1 MGYKATAV
9 AQKNAAQKAMLIGD
23 VGRLAVILTVKDAL
37 DVVASYVKKQTGK
50 NFLAHGDV
58 KVQGESVFDGD
69 SLAHTPVAPGSL
81 VLSATGVPTLVDS
94 DRDGLLYLNRT
105 TGAQLAQGTDG
116 VTSVPATKQL
126 TSALAGF
133 VAAGVVSG
141 DLLVILKGPDAG
153 QYVITTVAAT
163 TLGVSTSFPVGSQT
177 TLDYAIY
184 AQKIAAGNI
193 NYFSGKLKLVYP
205 ASASPAARGS
215 VVGTVSFPISLNPG
229 ETLTVDVDAAG
240 PVTATFT
247 AARAA
252 LAGSGGTFAAMNNE
266 TMNVQFE
273 NDEVQPIVFGT
284 EASLQDAADTI
295 NTQLLRGEAV
305 INAGQ
310 IDIKSDFQGSSS
322 RVRTTSVAAGITT
335 KLGIPNNGDAT
346 GVSGSNV
353 ANIKAVAYSEM
364 RTVVQA
370 AVTACTATQEETGKP
385 RLSSNTVNTGANSKI
400 QIGGTARTK
409 FGFDALLH
417 TGADAGPQVPVT
429 ANYVHAQLVAAGSA
443 VTQMLNN
450 SHGEFEIWLAG
461 KDKSGKVE
469 VSVVSP

>member
-37 DVVASYVKKQTGK
+37 DVVASYIKKQTGK
-50 NFLAHGDV
+50 NFLAYGDA
-58 KVQGESVFDGD
+58 KIQGESVSDGD
-69 SLAHTPVAPGSL
+69 SLVHTPVAPGSL

-94 DRDGLLYLNRT
+94 GRDGLLYIDRT
-105 TGAQLAQGTDG
+105 VGSKLAQDADG

-126 TSALAGF
+126 TSALASF
-133 VAAGVVSG
+133 VTAGVVSG

-153 QYVITTVAAT
+153 QYTITTVAAT
-163 TLGVSTSFPVGSQT
+163 TLGVSTPFPVGSQT
-177 TLDYAIY
+177 TLDYAVY
-184 AQKIAAGNI
+184 AQKIAAGSI
-193 NYFSGKLKLVYP
+193 NYFSGKLKLAYP
-205 ASASPAARGS
+205 ASASPASRGS
-215 VVGTVSFPISLNPG
+215 VVGTSSFPVSLDPG
-229 ETLTVDVDAAG
+229 QTLTVDIDAVG
-240 PVTATFT
+240 PVTATFI
-247 AARAA
+247 AARAK
-252 LAGSGGTFAAMNNE
+252 LAGSGGTFAAMSNE

-273 NDEVQPIVFGT
+273 NDEVQPIVFAT
-284 EASLQDAADTI
+284 EASLQDACDTI
-295 NTQLLRGEAV
+295 NTQLLRGEAL

-322 RVRTTSVAAGITT
+322 RVRTSSVAAGITT
-335 KLGIPNNGDAT
+335 KLGIPNNGNAT
-346 GVSGSNV
+346 GAAGSNV
-353 ANIKAVAYSEM
+353 ANIKSVSFNEM

-385 RLSSNTVNTGANSKI
+385 RLSSNTVNTGLGSKV

-409 FGFDALLH
+409 FGFDASLH
-417 TGADAGPQVPVT
+417 TGADSGPQIPAT
-429 ANYVHAQLVAAGSA
+429 ANYVHAQLVASGSA